1 LAITGKKTN
10 IATSTIC
17 FDVFVLN
24 YKRLNMEFFQTL
36 FDWYMANLNYFTVAL
51 LMAIESTFL
60 PLPSEIVVPFAAY
73 KAAQGDLNVFLVV
86 LFGTIG
92 ALSGSLINY
101 TLAYYLGRPLVY
113 KLADSRIGK
122 VFLLSKEKVISAE
135 NFFIRNGRTSTF
147 IGRLVPGVRHL
158 ISIPAGLAK
167 MNLRDFM
174 LYTFVGAGIWN
185 IILAII
191 GYYLYEIREQ
201 IFPYIGHILLA
212 LGALFVVYLIVKA
225 RIEKKKNS

>member
-1 LAITGKKTN
+1 MM
-10 IATSTIC
+10 
-17 FDVFVLN
+17 D
-24 YKRLNMEFFQTL
+24 FFQTL

-60 PLPSEIVVPFAAY
+60 PLPSEVVVPFAAY
-73 KAAQGDLNVFLVV
+73 KAGQGDLNVFLVV
-86 LFGTIG
+86 FFGTIG

-113 KLADSRIGK
+113 RFAGSKLGR
-122 VFLLSKEKVISAE
+122 VFLLSEEKVIHAE
-135 NFFIRNGRTSTF
+135 EFFIRNGKTSTF

-174 LYTFVGAGIWN
+174 LFTFLGAGIWN
-185 IILAII
+185 IILAVI

-201 IFPYIGHILLA
+201 IFPYIGHILLG
-212 LGALFVVYLIVKA
+212 LGAVFTVYLVIKA
-225 RIEKKKNS
+225 RKNRKRS

>member
-1 LAITGKKTN
+1 M
-10 IATSTIC
+10 
-17 FDVFVLN
+17 
-24 YKRLNMEFFQTL
+24 MEFFQTL
-36 FDWYMANLNYFTVAL
+36 FDWYMANLNYFTVVL
-51 LMAIESTFL
+51 LMAIESTFM
-60 PLPSEIVVPFAAY
+60 PLPSEVVVPFAAY

-86 LFGTIG
+86 IFGTIG

-101 TLAYYLGRPLVY
+101 TLAYYLGRPIIYRFAESKVG
-113 KLADSRIGK
+113 KL
-122 VFLLSKEKVISAE
+122 FLLSKEKVEHAE
-135 NFFIRNGRTSTF
+135 NFFLKNGKTSTF

-174 LYTFVGAGIWN
+174 LFTFVGAGIWN

-191 GYYLYEIREQ
+191 GFYLYEIRDQ

-212 LGALFVVYLIVKA
+212 LGLIFVVYLIIKA
-225 RIEKKKNS
+225 RKNGKKT

>member
-1 LAITGKKTN
+1 
-10 IATSTIC
+10 
-17 FDVFVLN
+17 
-24 YKRLNMEFFQTL
+24 MEFFQTL

-51 LMAIESTFL
+51 LMAIESTFM
-60 PLPSEIVVPFAAY
+60 PLPSEVVVPFAAY
-73 KAAQGDLNVFLVV
+73 KAAQGELNVFFVI

-101 TLAYYLGRPLVY
+101 TLAYYLGRPIVY
-113 KLADSRIGK
+113 RFAESRVGK
-122 VFLLSKEKVISAE
+122 IFLLSKEKVEHAE
-135 NFFIRNGRTSTF
+135 NFFLKNGKTSTF

-174 LYTFVGAGIWN
+174 LFTFVGAGIWN

-191 GYYLYEIREQ
+191 GFYLYEIRDQ
-201 IFPYIGHILLA
+201 IFPYIGHILLG
-212 LGALFVVYLIVKA
+212 LGIVFTIYLIVKA
-225 RIEKKKNS
+225 RKNRKKSDLN

>member
-1 LAITGKKTN
+1 
-10 IATSTIC
+10 
-17 FDVFVLN
+17 
-24 YKRLNMEFFQTL
+24 MEFFHSL

-60 PLPSEIVVPFAAY
+60 PLPSEVVVPFAAY
-73 KAAQGDLNVFLVV
+73 KAAQGDLNVFLVI

-92 ALSGSLINY
+92 ALCGSLINY

-113 KLADSRIGK
+113 RFAESNIGK
-122 VFLLSKEKVISAE
+122 LFLLSKEKVEHAE
-135 NFFIRNGRTSTF
+135 NYFIRNGKTSTF

-167 MNLRDFM
+167 MNLLDFM
-174 LYTFVGAGIWN
+174 LFTFVGAGIWN

-191 GYYLYEIREQ
+191 GFYLYEVREQ

-212 LGALFVVYLIVKA
+212 VGAAFVIYLVIKA
-225 RIEKKKNS
+225 RKNRNKK

>member
-1 LAITGKKTN
+1 
-10 IATSTIC
+10 
-17 FDVFVLN
+17 
-24 YKRLNMEFFQTL
+24 
-36 FDWYMANLNYFTVAL
+36 MANLNYFSVAL

-60 PLPSEIVVPFAAY
+60 PLPSEVVIPFAAY
-73 KAAQGDLNVFLVV
+73 KAGQGDLNVFLVI
-86 LFGTIG
+86 FSGTVG

-113 KLADSRIGK
+113 KFAGSRLGR
-122 VFLLSKEKVISAE
+122 VFLLSKEKIVHAE
-135 NFFIRNGRTSTF
+135 DYFIRNGRTSTF

-174 LYTFVGAGIWN
+174 LFTFVGAGIWN

-212 LGALFVVYLIVKA
+212 LGAVFVIYLIVKA
-225 RIEKKKNS
+225 RKNRNKS